1 MTTNASDNARFTP
14 GTVLPFTGG
23 HPLTLAA
30 FVAVADAARTGASR
44 CGNVYVPMDAR
55 AVGLVLA
62 DLPMA
67 ALPLFASY
75 YGSGAPVGAVGV
87 YGPDGRVAPIG
98 LPGLATP
105 AVIAAALRDNAAAV
119 MDAVEDAVRT
129 LAAAPHAGGTRYT
142 LRVVDGRGNAVE
154 PEGVAP
160 DAFLGA
166 YTIDVSPVPQTC
178 AVGMACGLLTRLP
191 DEALT
196 EAAREAL
203 RTLRAV
209 DGTAI
214 PTLDGDARALAVR
227 YGLGDGATDAHLA
240 HLARFK
246 VVGPYTSGTLRG
258 DCAALRE
265 LHSRCDAAAGRIKD
279 DAEARAKAVREATEA
294 ARATRL
300 AEMREALR
308 AFALTIPELAPGAED
323 GYDMGPGVADL
334 IAARVEGAADGING
348 IAETRVLRQGGPG
361 WEDTNPPEARAN
373 PRGATVRARREL
385 AEAVT
390 TILSALPPGIELRVS
405 PVGRVLD
412 VVRSEEARDDVY
424 RTGITVL
431 LTGDCPGVPQRM
443 VVCFCE

>member
-55 AVGLVLA
+55 VVGLVLA
-62 DLPMA
+62 DLPMT
-67 ALPLFASY
+67 ALTLFASY
-75 YGSGAPVGAVGV
+75 YCSGAPVGAVGV

-105 AVIAAALRDNAAAV
+105 AVIAAALRDNAVAV
-119 MDAVEDAVRT
+119 AEAVETATRT

-142 LRVVDGRGNAVE
+142 VRVVDGRGNAVE
-154 PEGVAP
+154 PEGIAA
-160 DAFLGA
+160 DAFIGA
-166 YTIDVSPVPQTC
+166 YTIDVSRVLQSG
-178 AVGMACGLLTRLP
+178 AVDAASGLLTRLP

-214 PTLDGDARALAVR
+214 PTLDVDARALAAR

-240 HLARFK
+240 RFK
-246 VVGPYTSGTLRG
+246 VVVPYMAGTLRD

-265 LHSRCDAAAGRIKD
+265 LHSRCGAAAGRIKA
-279 DAEARAKAVREATEA
+279 DAEARVKAAREAEEA
-294 ARATRL
+294 ARETRRAAL
-300 AEMREALR
+300 REALR
-308 AFALTIPELAPGAED
+308 AFALNIPELAPGAED

-334 IAARVEGAADGING
+334 VAARVEAAADGITG
-348 IAETRVLRQGGPG
+348 ITETRVLRIGGPG

-385 AEAVT
+385 AEAVA

-405 PVGRVLD
+405 PVGRVRD
-412 VVRSEEARDDVY
+412 VVRSEEAREDVF

-431 LTGDCPGVPQRM
+431 LKGDCPGVPERM

>member
-1 MTTNASDNARFTP
+1 MTMTTNDTSTTP
-14 GTVLPFTGG
+14 AILDTTGG
-23 HPLTLAA
+23 EPVTLA
-30 FVAVADAARTGASR
+30 VYLPPADAARVGYSR
-44 CGNVYVPMDAR
+44 SGNLYVPPVGRPAR
-55 AVGLVLA
+55 YVAEGLSDLA
-62 DLPMA
+62 A
-67 ALPLFASY
+67 RLFAPCLD
-75 YGSGAPVGAVGV
+75 SGAPRGAVAVYDHTGRVGALRITAV
-87 YGPDGRVAPIG
+87 PT
-98 LPGLATP
+98 TP
-105 AVIAAALRDNAAAV
+105 AICAALNNNATAV
-119 MDAVEDAVRT
+119 AEAVEAAIGT

-142 LRVVDGRGNAVE
+142 VRVVDGRGNAVE

-160 DAFLGA
+160 DAPLGA
-166 YTIDVSPVPQTC
+166 YTIAVSQVLQSG
-178 AVGMACGLLTRLP
+178 AVDAASGLLARLP

-214 PTLDGDARALAVR
+214 PTLDVDARALAAR

-240 HLARFK
+240 RFK
-246 VVGPYTSGTLRG
+246 VVVPYTAGTLRD
-258 DCAALRE
+258 DCPALRE
-265 LHSRCDAAAGRIKD
+265 LHSRCDAAAGRVKD
-279 DAEARAKAVREATEA
+279 ATWAATKARQEAEEA
-294 ARATRL
+294 ARETRR

-334 IAARVEGAADGING
+334 VAARVEGAADGITG
-348 IAETRVLRQGGPG
+348 IAETRVLRIGGPG

-385 AEAVT
+385 VEAVT
-390 TILSALPPGIELRVS
+390 AILSALPPGIELRVS

-412 VVRSEEARDDVY
+412 VVRSQEARDDVF

-431 LTGDCPGVPQRM
+431 LTGDCPGVPERM